1 MCASAMNQEKMRVKG
16 VKRKSAVRG
25 VTFTKEAL
33 SWG

>member
-1 MCASAMNQEKMRVKG
+1 VAKARSAKRKIIG
-16 VKRKSAVRG
+16 YYILRKSAVRG